1 MGIQTNLEIRVIQ
14 CPRYM
19 LLLKQKMFLGVS
31 SVVRMTTRCGNSD
44 YFRWYDEKTNT
55 NIQFLMFLFFCVISF
70 NAFRK
75 ILRLGN
81 SAWDFLGVNFWSSE
95 FFWFCGKPQ
104 GFFLV
109 LLEALGNFL
118 RFVGSPRDFFWFC
131 WKP

>member
-19 LLLKQKMFLGVS
+19 LFLKQKMFLGVS

-81 SAWDFLGVNFWSSE
+81 SAWDFLGVNFWSRE
-95 FFWFCGKPQ
+95 FFGFCWKPQ
-104 GFFLV
+104 GFF
-109 LLEALGNFL
+109 FC
-118 RFVGSPRDFFWFC
+118 FVGSPREFFAFC